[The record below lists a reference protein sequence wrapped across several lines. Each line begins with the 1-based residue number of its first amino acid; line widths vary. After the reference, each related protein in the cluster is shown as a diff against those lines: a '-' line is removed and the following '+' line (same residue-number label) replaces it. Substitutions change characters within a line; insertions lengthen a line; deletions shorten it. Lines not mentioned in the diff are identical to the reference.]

1 MVIAIWDAYSRTN
14 ETCVSSEGSSHIKRC
29 IADKKAP
36 TSMKEM
42 NRMLRRTFIV
52 IAGAA
57 ALGTT
62 LGTAALAQDTLRI
75 GLILPMT
82 GPFASAGWQIGGAAK
97 LYMQQQG
104 DTVAGKKIQLI
115 VRDDTGVA
123 DVTRRLAQ
131 ELIVNDKVSVL
142 AGFGLTPLA
151 LATAP
156 LATQGKVP
164 TVVMAAATATI
175 TEASP
180 YIVRTSFTL
189 PQATEPMADWA
200 AKNGMKKVVT
210 LVSDYSPGVDAE
222 KAFTGAFTKAGGQV
236 ESLRVPL
243 ANPDFSPF
251 LQKVADAKPDA
262 LFVFVPSGVGAQFMK
277 QFVERGLDKSG
288 VKLIGTGDVTD
299 DDILNGMGDAALGAI
314 TSHHYSAAHDS
325 PENKA
330 FVEAFKKANNN
341 MRPNFM
347 AVGGYDGMHLIYE
360 GLKKTNGQ
368 GGEALVNAMKGMS
381 WTSPRG
387 PVSID
392 PETRDIVQNIYVRK
406 VERVNGELYNVEFA
420 TIPNV
425 KDPVKAAKS
434 P

>member
-1 MVIAIWDAYSRTN
+1 
-14 ETCVSSEGSSHIKRC
+14 
-29 IADKKAP
+29 
-36 TSMKEM
+36 
-42 NRMLRRTFIV
+42 MLRRTFL
-52 IAGAA
+52 GAA
-57 ALGTT
+57 AVFALTG
-62 LGTAALAQDTLRI
+62 AASAQETVKI

-82 GPFASAGWQIGGAAK
+82 GPFASTGRQIEAAAK
-97 LYMQQQG
+97 LYMQQKG

-115 VRDDTGVA
+115 VKDDTGTA
-123 DVTRRLAQ
+123 DVTKRLAQ
-131 ELIVNDKVSVL
+131 ELIVNDKIAVM

-151 LATAP
+151 LAPAP
-156 LATQGKVP
+156 LATQAKVP
-164 TVVMAAATATI
+164 AVVMAAATATI

-189 PQATEPMADWA
+189 PQATVPMAEWA
-200 AKNGMKKVVT
+200 AQNGIKKVAT
-210 LVSDYSPGVDAE
+210 LVSDYGPGIDAE
-222 KAFTGAFTKAGGQV
+222 KAFTSAFTAKGGQV
-236 ESLRVPL
+236 ENLRVPL

-262 LFVFVPSGVGAQFMK
+262 LFVFVPSGIGAQFMK

-288 VKLIGTGDVTD
+288 IKLIGPGDVTD
-299 DDILNGMGDAALGAI
+299 DDLLNNMGDVALGAI
-314 TSHHYSAAHDS
+314 TTQHYSAAHDS

-330 FVEAFKKANNN
+330 FVEAFKKANNG

-360 GLKKTNGQ
+360 GLKKTNGA
-368 GGEALVNAMKGMS
+368 GGQALIDAMKGMS

-392 PETRDIVQNIYVRK
+392 PQTRDIIQNIYVRK
-406 VERVNGELYNVEFA
+406 VERKDGELYNVEFA

-434 P
+434 N

>member
-1 MVIAIWDAYSRTN
+1 MR
-14 ETCVSSEGSSHIKRC
+14 
-29 IADKKAP
+29 
-36 TSMKEM
+36 
-42 NRMLRRTFIV
+42 RRTV
-52 IAGAA
+52 LSAAGAA
-57 ALGTT
+57 LAMLALG
-62 LGTAALAQDTLRI
+62 GTASAQESMKI

-82 GPFASAGWQIGGAAK
+82 GPFASTGRQIEAAAK
-97 LYMQQQG
+97 LYMQQNG

-115 VRDDTGVA
+115 VKDDTGVA
-123 DVTRRLAQ
+123 DVTKRLAQ
-131 ELIVNDKVSVL
+131 ELIVNEKVGVI

-151 LATAP
+151 LASAP
-156 LATQGKVP
+156 LATQAKVP
-164 TVVMAAATATI
+164 AVVMAAATATI

-189 PQATEPMADWA
+189 PQATVPMADWA
-200 AKNGMKKVVT
+200 SENGIKKVVT
-210 LVSDYSPGVDAE
+210 LVSDYGPGIDAE
-222 KAFTGAFTKAGGQV
+222 KAFTGAFSAKGGQV
-236 ESLRVPL
+236 ENLRVPL

-288 VKLIGTGDVTD
+288 IKLIGPGDVTD
-299 DDILNGMGDAALGAI
+299 DDILNGMGDVALGAI
-314 TSHHYSAAHDS
+314 TTQHYSAAHDS

-330 FVEAFKKANNN
+330 FVEAFKKANNG

-360 GLKKTNGQ
+360 GLKKSDGA
-368 GGEALVNAMKGMS
+368 GGEALINAMKGLS

-387 PVSID
+387 PVTID
-392 PETRDIVQNIYVRK
+392 PQTRDIIQNIYVRK

-434 P
+434 N

>member
-1 MVIAIWDAYSRTN
+1 
-14 ETCVSSEGSSHIKRC
+14 
-29 IADKKAP
+29 
-36 TSMKEM
+36 
-42 NRMLRRTFIV
+42 MLRRTLLSAV
-52 IAGAA
+52 GAA
-57 ALGTT
+57 AAMLALSG
-62 LGTAALAQDTLRI
+62 AAMAQDTLKI

-82 GPFASAGWQIGGAAK
+82 GPFASTGRQIEAAAK
-97 LYMQQQG
+97 LYMQQKG

-115 VRDDTGVA
+115 VKDDTGTA
-123 DVTRRLAQ
+123 DVTKRLAQ
-131 ELIVNDKVSVL
+131 ELIVNDKIAVM

-151 LATAP
+151 LASAP
-156 LATQGKVP
+156 LATQAKVP
-164 TVVMAAATATI
+164 EVVMAAATSTI

-180 YIVRTSFTL
+180 FIVRTSFTL
-189 PQATEPMADWA
+189 PQATVPMADWA
-200 AKNGMKKVVT
+200 AQNGIKKVAT
-210 LVSDYSPGVDAE
+210 LVSDYGPGIDAE
-222 KAFTGAFTKAGGQV
+222 KAFAAAFTAKGGQV
-236 ESLRVPL
+236 ENLRVPL

-262 LFVFVPSGVGAQFMK
+262 LFVFVPSGIGAQFMK

-288 VKLIGTGDVTD
+288 IKLIGPGDVTD
-299 DDILNGMGDAALGAI
+299 DDLLNNMGDVALGAI
-314 TSHHYSAAHDS
+314 TTQHYSAAHDS

-330 FVEAFKKANNN
+330 FVEAFKKANNG

-360 GLKKTNGQ
+360 GLKKTNGE
-368 GGEALVNAMKGMS
+368 GGQALVDAMKGMS

-392 PETRDIVQNIYVRK
+392 PQTRDIVQNIYVRK
-406 VERVNGELYNVEFA
+406 VERKDGELYNVEFA

-434 P
+434 N